1 MGIRN
6 RTVMVATALVAAAG
20 LGGYLV
26 WNGNGGG
33 AGTGGEQVQAQEQP
47 TAGASGVPGAPGVA
61 TTVTAGQ
68 LTAAAR
74 TRVFFGHQS
83 VGMNLVDAIPKVYA
97 DQGVNAPAITQ
108 DTAPEGSAGFVHAF
122 IGENTRPETK
132 LAAFDAALRGGMA
145 GKVDVAFMKF
155 CYIDVTAGT
164 DVDALFAKYR
174 DTLAALQRDH
184 PKVRFLHVTVPLT
197 TIRSQ
202 SGLKATLKRVL
213 GRGDG
218 DAADDAARE
227 RLNAL
232 IRKEYPADRLF
243 DLAAVE
249 STDPDGARVA
259 GTLDGKDVYAL
270 YDGYSTDGGHLN
282 DLGAG
287 RAAAGLLVTI
297 AGR

>member
-6 RTVMVATALVAAAG
+6 RTVMVAAALVAAVG

-26 WNGNGGG
+26 WSGNGGG
-33 AGTGGEQVQAQEQP
+33 AGTRGEQMQAQGQP
-47 TAGASGVPGAPGVA
+47 TAGASGAA
-61 TTVTAGQ
+61 TTVTGGQ
-68 LTAAAR
+68 LAAVAR

-83 VGMNLVDAIPKVYA
+83 VGMNLIEAIPKVYA
-97 DQGVNAPAITQ
+97 EHGVSAPAIAQ

-132 LAAFDAALRGGMA
+132 LAAFDSALRGGMA

-155 CYIDVTAGT
+155 CYVDVTAGT

-174 DTLAALQRDH
+174 DTLAALQRDY

-202 SGLKATLKRVL
+202 SGLRATVKRVL

-218 DAADDAARE
+218 DVADDAARE
-227 RLNAL
+227 RLNTL
-232 IRKEYPADRLF
+232 IRKEFPADRVF

-249 STDPDGARVA
+249 STTPDGGRVS

-270 YDGYSTDGGHLN
+270 YDGYTGDGGHLN
-282 DLGAG
+282 DLGAD
-287 RAAAGLLVTI
+287 RAAAGLLATI